1 VPQIRYDQLARTL
14 RDNTAGGAFFFF
26 GDEDFF
32 REEAV
37 ARVVA
42 AYLDEATRDF
52 NFDQLRGSD
61 VDADALAS
69 TLATPPMMA
78 EHRVVVVRDAQGLG
92 QKGREVVE
100 AAAKAPEPG
109 IALVVSATIPQGS
122 KAKFYDELKKRAIS
136 IEFNS
141 LAADD
146 APGWL
151 MEEARASH
159 ETELD
164 ADAARAIVAAMG
176 VDLGMLVAE
185 LKKLVAYVNERKRIT
200 LDDVK
205 AVGGS
210 IPRADR
216 WAWFDLVAERRF
228 REALEVLPVLL
239 EQGDN
244 GVGLVIGMGG
254 QLLKVGIACAGG
266 QRALEAELKPFQ
278 RWMARRI
285 VPQARK
291 WTLPEIDQALT
302 ELLRSD
308 RLLKSASMNDRQAM
322 EELLLRLWAI
332 HPARSEGRAA

>member
-1 VPQIRYDQLARTL
+1 VPQISHDQLQRTL
-14 RDNTAGGAFFFF
+14 RDRAAGGAFFFH

-37 ARVVA
+37 GRVVS

-61 VDADALAS
+61 VDGDALAS
-69 TLATPPMMA
+69 VLATPPMMA

-92 QKGREVVE
+92 QKARDVVE
-100 AAAKAPEPG
+100 AAAKKPEPG
-109 IALVVSATIPQGS
+109 LVLVLSASIPSGS
-122 KAKFYDELKKRAIS
+122 KARFYDELKKHAVS
-136 IEFNS
+136 VEFS
-141 LAADD
+141 PLGTDD

-151 MEEARASH
+151 MEEAREAH
-159 ETELD
+159 GVELD
-164 ADAARAIVAAMG
+164 GDAARAMVSAMG
-176 VDLGMLVAE
+176 VELGMLVSE
-185 LKKLVAYVNERKRIT
+185 LRKLAAYAGDRKRIS

-210 IPRADR
+210 IPRQDR

-228 REALEVLPVLL
+228 REALDALPVML
-239 EQGDN
+239 EQGEN

-254 QLLKVGIACAGG
+254 QLLKVGLVCAGG
-266 QRALEAELKPFQ
+266 QAALERELKPFQ

-285 VPQARK
+285 VPVARK
-291 WTLPEIDQALT
+291 WTLPEVDAALT
-302 ELLRSD
+302 ELLRTD
-308 RLLKSASMNDRQAM
+308 RLLKSASMSDRQAM

-332 HPARSEGRAA
+332 RPQRDSRAA